1 MSESAMQVDY
11 ILTNDEKST
20 PVMIYTTNALIK
32 GNVISKEPI
41 RVSTWLRTPMAP
53 EYFHLLNAN
62 VLMMSIPGSMRS
74 LSFKEYFIPIPQIVA
89 YHLVPPHEDPLDF
102 DETEPNRKMEP
113 VAVMV
118 GSFMF
123 KGNLRMSSQ
132 INLGTHL
139 DVAHETYYSLYDSE
153 ISNHGL
159 LNLGK
164 LRIPL
169 TILRSDLVTF
179 ASSINPSFEQ

>member
-1 MSESAMQVDY
+1 MSEAAMQVDY
-11 ILTNDEKST
+11 ILANDEKFT
-20 PVMIYTTNALIK
+20 PVMIYTANALIK

-53 EYFHLLNAN
+53 DYFRLLNAN

-74 LSFKEYFIPIPQIVA
+74 LSFKEYFIPVPQIIA

-102 DETEPNRKMEP
+102 DETELNRKMEP
-113 VAVMV
+113 VVVMV

-123 KGNLRMSSQ
+123 KGSVRMSDQ
-132 INLGTHL
+132 INIGTHL

-153 ISNHGL
+153 VSNPGIQSMGIL
-159 LNLGK
+159 Q
-164 LRIPL
+164 IPL

-179 ASSINPSFEQ
+179 ASGVNTSSDQ